1 MNAFL
6 TPAKVGFVVVASLM
20 ATVWMFGQVG
30 QSLTGE
36 TDSFRVYAMLDD
48 VSGLV
53 TKSRVSIAGINVG
66 QLDEVELV
74 EGRAR
79 VWVRIAKRPDF
90 VLKSDARIHKRQASL
105 LGEYYLEITPGYLGD
120 ALKDGDEIKNVGTDV
135 SPAELMND
143 LRKISQDVVSIT
155 QSVKRVVGA
164 DGGEQKLIQIV
175 DEFHKTASAI
185 EQTVTR
191 NSEKFDVI
199 LDNVV
204 ATTQTARH
212 FSEDFRADARIIL
225 DDAKSVTKTVRQIV
239 GSNSQTVEEGFDGMK
254 GAIGRLQS
262 ALAKLEDTLESTRS
276 IGKKIDKG
284 DGTLGQLVNDGS
296 LARNLNDFIQESN
309 QVVRQFTRLQT
320 IVGMSSE
327 VYADRGAVRN
337 ALEVRLQPRADKYYA
352 LELVDDPR
360 GLTRTTETVTNSSSS
375 LSDPIIREQQ
385 SVTEDRFRFSL
396 QFAKRFSLITGRLGI
411 IENSGG
417 LGLDLHLFDD
427 DLEISSDVFAFQ
439 DNVRP
444 RLRVRGRFRLFSHVY
459 LSAGADEVANREL
472 SDYFMGFG
480 IRFND
485 EDLKAIIAVS
495 PSPNL

>member
-1 MNAFL
+1 M

-120 ALKDGDEIKNVGTDV
+120 SLKDGDEIKNVGTDV

-191 NSEKFDVI
+191 NSEKNSMSFWITLSPPPKQPDTFRKIFVPT
-199 LDNVV
+199 LVLFWTMRKASLRRSDRLSG
-204 ATTQTARH
+204 ATRK
-212 FSEDFRADARIIL
+212 RWR
-225 DDAKSVTKTVRQIV
+225 K
-239 GSNSQTVEEGFDGMK
+239 
-254 GAIGRLQS
+254 
-262 ALAKLEDTLESTRS
+262 ALMA
-276 IGKKIDKG
+276 
-284 DGTLGQLVNDGS
+284 
-296 LARNLNDFIQESN
+296 
-309 QVVRQFTRLQT
+309 
-320 IVGMSSE
+320 
-327 VYADRGAVRN
+327 
-337 ALEVRLQPRADKYYA
+337 
-352 LELVDDPR
+352 
-360 GLTRTTETVTNSSSS
+360 
-375 LSDPIIREQQ
+375 
-385 SVTEDRFRFSL
+385 
-396 QFAKRFSLITGRLGI
+396 
-411 IENSGG
+411 
-417 LGLDLHLFDD
+417 
-427 DLEISSDVFAFQ
+427 
-439 DNVRP
+439 
-444 RLRVRGRFRLFSHVY
+444 
-459 LSAGADEVANREL
+459 
-472 SDYFMGFG
+472 
-480 IRFND
+480 
-485 EDLKAIIAVS
+485 
-495 PSPNL
+495 